1 MKAKALPRT
10 PYPRDDTFVIVL
22 SVTAVLGM
30 VVALALVLL
39 WRSYPATITDGTPYH
54 AAMAVCPPFILVG
67 VVSAMT
73 ESTLAVVLTA
83 GTIVFANGSLYAG
96 VAALVY
102 WAFSTWRRRDK
113 S

>member
-1 MKAKALPRT
+1 MQRPQSRPNDA
-10 PYPRDDTFVIVL
+10 FVIVM
-22 SVTAVLGM
+22 SVTFVLGM
-30 VVALALVLL
+30 AVALVLVFL
-39 WRSYPATITDGTPYH
+39 WRHHPAFANPGGSYYL
-54 AAMAVCPPFILVG
+54 AVALCPPFILVG
-67 VVSAMT
+67 VVSALT

-102 WAFSTWRRRDK
+102 WALSIRRRRGN